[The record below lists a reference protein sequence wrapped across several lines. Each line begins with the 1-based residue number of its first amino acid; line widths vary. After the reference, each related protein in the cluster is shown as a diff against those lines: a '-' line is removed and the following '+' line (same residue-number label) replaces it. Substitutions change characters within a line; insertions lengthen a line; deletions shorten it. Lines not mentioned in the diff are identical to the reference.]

1 MAARR
6 ENCSA
11 DYELN
16 KLVHSL
22 SFSTTKES
30 TQCSLSFSKITEI
43 EYLIYQPGSISS
55 SMIEDASLTRRIA
68 LSISLRS
75 LSDDLEAGLTM
86 AFFEWLT
93 L

>member
-1 MAARR
+1 
-6 ENCSA
+6 
-11 DYELN
+11 
-16 KLVHSL
+16 
-22 SFSTTKES
+22 
-30 TQCSLSFSKITEI
+30 
-43 EYLIYQPGSISS
+43 
-55 SMIEDASLTRRIA
+55 MIEDASLTRRIA